1 MPSQRQKLSVKE
13 DVRTWKNKNE
23 CSPFKDDDNYYIVV
37 DSEYSTPGDD
47 PDGRLGEAQLYAVN
61 KLLEFY
67 GKDLSE
73 IDGVLRISNV
83 EDHLVTY
90 SKNGSVPMK
99 VLVSVPKND
108 FDLVDDDPS
117 ACEINRPEN
126 PIEVVYD
133 IDKISTKIDLVV
145 SALRVILQR
154 VQFNPQFV
162 VNISLAKEITRLAS
176 MRLAIQEYLNYNNI
190 TAASVEDPN
199 CALPSTVSKQ
209 MTLGFDNC
217 YKCQYVLIDGNQHTI
232 GYDCFLKK
240 LDNITTAFFL
250 VNLNTMINE
259 FMLSERDD
267 FNDMDYLKNFIRP
280 TPVIADKQSPEDG
293 LEAFDENGNFNPPDS
308 AAGRANNSCKTDA
321 ELSQETAD
329 INSPVIKKKR
339 AENAR
344 QTTEHVGDPN
354 TSPSAIRDTIQRV
367 EEVPTDSVPNTSTEE
382 NSNDVLTPQQSAENR
397 NLRDNLYQYMQM
409 IYGDIIAKIDFNL
422 LLQQAL
428 PVMIENFTCTY
439 GKEAFEDPDLQIVFD
454 MQDHFEEIKN
464 AQRDYGD
471 FSVNIGLPKLQ
482 RIEVPQYF
490 ENKDDFFKP
499 AMDEL
504 LANLMNT
511 FLKASV
517 SLILDT
523 FDNYLDFVLSKP
535 VCGEF
540 LGEVIFDQKYKD
552 WLATTYGLSEGAVD
566 DDEVF
571 SSILTTQGGMTFT
584 GVISNIVN
592 KACFPPRSE
601 SFDIVLYEQPIEGGF
616 LVYVE
621 NLVFGGTLE
630 RYISPEDLKR
640 IVAEISD
647 AVDELNAVLAPDEFK
662 SLLKGTASNYVSNL
676 ATVVLTRG
684 ILGRESNII
693 FYTEQDVIDV
703 FAVLGRMVAPV
714 YLLEQYNN
722 NRQPFNPELLPDS
735 DEAIYLV
742 RQNFLQTQDPSLSD
756 KDAYNLILKQK
767 QRAKDRILKAYNL
780 IQDLLNGDFMPLV
793 PPIFG
798 PGGLIKEVPPVVAEV
813 SKIAAE
819 AALDPVIDIFS
830 EEVAPSVGT
839 GSYARIWNLQLGS
852 SYFLGDPMA
861 IYNSFFLDAKDDTY
875 TFGYQPTQTISNIKE
890 PAVKNAIKSFDFEFG
905 KYFDFLNR
913 EGDTERLFDQM
924 VSELGLTSSNE
935 TNKWYVNN
943 IVTFIQDNDTGM
955 GTKTGGVA
963 EEWTDPNNKSVSYEV
978 RIFES
983 EGSLTVTRYEK
994 EESEEVQIEREYGW
1008 TDDIAVLD
1016 INTNT
1021 GRKEID
1027 YKSDDYDI
1035 SNSPASLGEKQT
1047 TGKLKTRGFSSG
1059 LELVDLSEIANMP
1072 GAVANADFIMQTI
1085 SDETF
1090 GSEIEINSTNSNIIN
1105 QFVSYISEQKYS
1117 NYTINSNTGEFI
1129 TEFNSLDLSYP
1140 NNDIYAI
1147 FELKENVSESMGKL
1161 LNASLTGQ
1169 HCDDLSEVRRVTAT
1183 STLQLL
1189 IRSYIIE
1196 HSLITIQVLDSFDLA
1211 FMEDEMFVHSIYS
1224 LLKMELL
1231 NYQNNFD
1238 TLENSLLNDIKDA
1251 AIKHYEILNASDSDI
1266 EIPEDGK
1273 SAVRQLILDEIKI
1286 LKNPISNVLNLQWN
1300 YDNWNDFITEI
1311 VFGEYDNIQDAEDDD
1326 TKIVTVGEEPS
1337 YIFVKEYSVQD
1348 GKHVY
1353 SYSVYYVT
1361 KNVEIVQVD
1370 DFRIDYS
1377 VRGESISAIKILSTE
1392 CSRDTEAENLS
1403 DVYDRLKKL
1412 MFNTTEY
1419 DTLFNKISPIK
1430 SFISSIALYQ
1440 YSALSDPSTH
1450 GIDYLS
1456 TERGPPRTLFTL
1468 MSRVK
1473 LISLQ
1478 SFLGA
1483 IYGGGKINY
1492 EDPFLEKAELN

>member
-1 MPSQRQKLSVKE
+1 MPSQRQKLSVKD

-37 DSEYSTPGDD
+37 DSEYSTPGND

-73 IDGVLRISNV
+73 IDGVLRVSNI

-145 SALRVILQR
+145 SALKVILQR

-199 CALPSTVSKQ
+199 CTLPSTVSKQ

-280 TPVIADKQSPEDG
+280 TPVIADKQNPEDG
-293 LEAFDENGNFNPPDS
+293 LEVFDENGNFNPPDS

-329 INSPVIKKKR
+329 INSPVIKRKR

-367 EEVPTDSVPNTSTEE
+367 GEVPTDSVPNTSTEK

-397 NLRDNLYQYMQM
+397 NLKDNLYQYMQM

-490 ENKDDFFKP
+490 ESRDDFFKP

-601 SFDIVLYEQPIEGGF
+601 SFDIVLHEQPIEGGF

-798 PGGLIKEVPPVVAEV
+798 PGGLIKEVPPVVAEM
-813 SKIAAE
+813 SKITAE
-819 AALDPVIDIFS
+819 AALDPIITMFS
-830 EEVAPSVGT
+830 EEVAPSTGT

-861 IYNSFFLDAKDDTY
+861 IYNSFSLNAKNDTY

-890 PAVKNAIKSFDFEFG
+890 PAVKNPINRYEYDFGIYFQKNDGFAMAEGLYDAFG
-905 KYFDFLNR
+905 SDNL
-913 EGDTERLFDQM
+913 DWRLLTYQM
-924 VSELGLTSSNE
+924 
-935 TNKWYVNN
+935 
-943 IVTFIQDNDTGM
+943 IPFIQDNDTGY
-955 GTKTGGVA
+955 GTKIGG
-963 EEWTDPNNKSVSYEV
+963 ERKEFQSKSKDRNYANFSYEV
-978 RIFES
+978 AVYES
-983 EGSLTVTRYEK
+983 EGRVEFIQYAL
-994 EESEEVQIEREYGW
+994 EESKETEIQRGSGW
-1008 TDDIAVLD
+1008 TDNIAVLD

-1035 SNSPASLGEKQT
+1035 SNSLASLGEKQT

-1059 LELVDLSEIANMP
+1059 LELVDLSEIASA
-1072 GAVANADFIMQTI
+1072 GAASLANLEIQAI
-1085 SDETF
+1085 SGETF

-1238 TLENSLLNDIKDA
+1238 TLESSLLSDIKDA

-1311 VFGEYDNIQDAEDDD
+1311 VFGEYDNIEDAEDDD

-1361 KNVEIVQVD
+1361 KNVATAQVQ
-1370 DFRIDYS
+1370 DFASDYN
-1377 VRGESISAIKILSTE
+1377 VRSESISAIKILSTE

-1456 TERGPPRTLFTL
+1456 SVQGPPRTLFTL